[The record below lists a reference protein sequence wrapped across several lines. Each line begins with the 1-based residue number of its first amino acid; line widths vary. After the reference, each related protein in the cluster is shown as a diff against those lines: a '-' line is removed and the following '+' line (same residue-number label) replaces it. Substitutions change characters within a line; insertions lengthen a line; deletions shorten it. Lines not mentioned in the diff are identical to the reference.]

1 MAFWTTATE
10 PKRQFRFKVQIS
22 SFDDG
27 ATWYAK
33 TVTKPKFEISEGT
46 HKYLGHTFHFPGSV
60 TWQPV
65 TCTLVDPVSPDG
77 MDRLMSIVAQSGY
90 QIPVRPG
97 SSASDDVFKTVG
109 KTTMSPA
116 IGEVKVAQL
125 DADGGELEV
134 FILHNPI
141 ITSVDFGDLN
151 YESDDLSTLAIT
163 FAYDWASVETTTGT
177 TYFTDQG

>member
-33 TVTKPKFEISEGT
+33 SVTKPSFEISEGQ
-46 HKYLGHTFHFPGSV
+46 HKYLGHTFHFPGSL

-65 TCTLVDPVSPDG
+65 TCTLVDPVSPDAT
-77 MDRLMSIVAQSGY
+77 DRLMTIIAQSGY
-90 QIPVRPG
+90 KIPIRPG
-97 SSASDDVFKTVG
+97 ADASDEVYATLG

-116 IGEVKVAQL
+116 IGEVRISQL
-125 DADGGELEV
+125 DADGGELETFV
-134 FILHNPI
+134 LKNPI
-141 ITSVDFGDLN
+141 ITGINFGDLN
-151 YESDDLSTLAIT
+151 YESDELSSIEIT
-163 FAYDWASVETTTGT
+163 FAYDWCEVGTTGED
-177 TYFTDQG
+177 TYFSDQG